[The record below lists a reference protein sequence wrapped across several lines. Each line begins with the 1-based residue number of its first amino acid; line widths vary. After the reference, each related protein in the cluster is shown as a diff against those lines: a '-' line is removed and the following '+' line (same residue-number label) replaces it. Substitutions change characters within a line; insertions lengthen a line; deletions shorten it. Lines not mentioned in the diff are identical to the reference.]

1 MSQASLAAK
10 GFFSCP
16 FSFSTS
22 ACHHAVI
29 LHNLYFCAANIW
41 CLLSCFF
48 LFFFSNFNLF
58 GMLCHTMSWNKSGLN
73 GKLITRHFSPKD
85 AADLCYAQIPS
96 VFFRY
101 PESSRLAWSREQLS
115 PAEREAKFF
124 WQVTTK
130 GFLSCAEA
138 LQCALDPW
146 GFTRNWWDRGADW
159 LVMPASS
166 LECKCVCTAWAG
178 GLITHYGV
186 SQAQL
191 HA

>member
-1 MSQASLAAK
+1 MLSSYIICTSVLLIYGVFWAAS
-10 GFFSCP
+10 
-16 FSFSTS
+16 SF
-22 ACHHAVI
+22 
-29 LHNLYFCAANIW
+29 
-41 CLLSCFF
+41 
-48 LFFFSNFNLF
+48 FFFSNFNLF

-101 PESSRLAWSREQLS
+101 PESNRLAWSREQLS

-159 LVMPASS
+159 LVIACQFLRMQVCLHCLSRWAHYS
-166 LECKCVCTAWAG
+166 LWSKSG
-178 GLITHYGV
+178 SITCLKG
-186 SQAQL
+186 QL
-191 HA
+191 RIILEIKL